1 MPVEEQTAAGK
12 SPAAAG
18 GSVHLVVGLGMSGIG
33 AVRALHEARQN
44 WLGVEAQGAPG
55 GWSQSWHV
63 SGYRLDYGPH
73 IMLDFDDDL
82 RRWMALDAGL
92 SFRDHR
98 LNSVFFCDIEGRAVP
113 VHLPLGDNIA
123 TLPPVA
129 LPDFPDTAHPTYLSY
144 LVESFGAE
152 VAARFLIP
160 YDRKRLCVDLDT
172 LPPKWNHRVLPA
184 GKAKVGEASYLYPV
198 DVGVGALS
206 RHLLQGL
213 DQNRLRCR
221 TRLLRV
227 SLEKKTAWLSDGS
240 SVQFTSLYSSLPLPE
255 FLNLIDEQPFDPN
268 EIIASLPYARTE
280 LTYLALRSPWT
291 QDYDFARF
299 ASRHVAFH
307 RLTVL
312 SAYSENCCPPNE
324 TLLML
329 EANSA
334 PGSHSTVTT
343 PPHKAMQQLID
354 LGMFSPATELAFSHT
369 ARVEHSAIFMN
380 DKTPEFLS
388 RVNDVLATS
397 GVHLIGKFGRWEDM
411 LMGRALQSGIK
422 AARAQVSGGQALRRN
437 R

>member
-1 MPVEEQTAAGK
+1 MPIEGRKAAGK
-12 SPAAAG
+12 GPAAAD

-33 AVRALHEARQN
+33 AVRTLHEAGQN

-82 RRWMALDAGL
+82 RRWMALDADL
-92 SFRDHR
+92 SFREHR
-98 LNSVFFCDIEGRAVP
+98 SNSVFFCDIEGRAVP

-123 TLPPVA
+123 ALPPVA
-129 LPDFPDTAHPTYLSY
+129 LPEFEGKDHPTYLSY

-184 GKAKVGEASYLYPV
+184 GKAKVGESSYLYPV

-206 RHLLQGL
+206 QHLLQGL
-213 DQNRLRCR
+213 DQNRLRYR

-227 SLEKKTAWLSDGS
+227 SLEKKTAWFSDGS
-240 SVQFTSLYSSLPLPE
+240 SVQFASLYSSLPLPE
-255 FLNLIDEQPFDPN
+255 FLNLIDDQPFDPI
-268 EIIASLPYARTE
+268 ETRAALPYARTG
-280 LTYLALRSPWT
+280 LSYLALRSPWT

-299 ASRHVAFH
+299 ASPHVAFH

-312 SAYSENCCPPNE
+312 SAYSENCCPPHE

-334 PGSHSTVTT
+334 PGPHSAVTT
-343 PPHKAMQQLID
+343 PPLAAVQQLID
-354 LGMFSPATELAFSHT
+354 LGMFSPGTELAFSHT

-388 RVNDVLATS
+388 RANDILAAS

-411 LMGRALQSGIK
+411 LMGRALQSGIR
-422 AARAQVSGGQALRRN
+422 AAQAQVSDSQPLRRS